1 MSTVLVDLTKISQE
15 ALAVLQAAGVIPP
28 ASASASGPASAASPS
43 GATPGQPALP
53 ADTGSPVAP
62 AQVAPPSLSQRILAA
77 VNQIA
82 GLLTTGVAGPEAA
95 AGATAFD
102 AVEGLGKVI
111 WSVFHP
117 HTNHTSQHS
126 TLAEAVA
133 AGAQHMATQQPG
145 VVEKADENVAFT
157 ITPQI
162 RVSGADV
169 AKLPPGVATKS
180 AN

>member
-15 ALAVLQAAGVIPP
+15 ALAVLQAAGVVPP
-28 ASASASGPASAASPS
+28 AAAPASGPAPAAPSP
-43 GATPGQPALP
+43 GATQAQPALP
-53 ADTGSPVAP
+53 ADTGSPAAP
-62 AQVAPPSLSQRILAA
+62 AQVAPPSLSQRILSA
-77 VNQIA
+77 VNQVA
-82 GLLTTGVAGPEAA
+82 GLLTSGYAGPIPAA
-95 AGATAFD
+95 AGAATE
-102 AVEGLGKVI
+102 AVEGLGKVV

-117 HTNHTSQHS
+117 HTNHTSQHN

-169 AKLPPGVATKS
+169 AKLPPGVAAKS